1 MNPSQLELDRNIT
14 TLRINS
20 SELAKISNE
29 ELILLLKKTIENIQS
44 ISYYWATLSAE
55 KKGILQKHK
64 EGEEWLGGPFVSI
77 LTLQYYIDYLEN
89 NQILDINKFDE
100 TKNSYKVFPNK
111 FIEKLTFPLLNAE
124 IRFSKSMN
132 FEQINEYRGFQQ
144 RIGTD
149 SGSVTLVLG
158 AGNVSSIPF
167 LDTIFHLVANRSSI
181 LLKLNPVNDYLN
193 PVFQKVFHE
202 FIERGF
208 ISVVNGDI
216 PTSKYL
222 SEHRSIDSIHL
233 TGSNYTYENIVYGRI
248 LNDKE
253 RKLSFLSKSNKK
265 PIFTELGNVTPII
278 VHPGKWSNAEI
289 KFQARKIVTA
299 KLNNSGFNCIAAQ
312 VVVLPK
318 GWRSN
323 EKLKKYVK
331 YYLKKIGDTTSY
343 YPGANESLETF
354 QKNKNYEQINEQVCS
369 TPFMISNLDMEEKF
383 SIEEVWNSTLY
394 FKEIEYSDYESFANN
409 SIDYVNNE
417 LWGNLGATVLIK
429 DSKKKRNSEL
439 VENYKSNLNYGT
451 VAINEWAAIAFIIP
465 TMPWGGYPGNKDNDI
480 QSGQGFVH
488 NSYFFESPLKGIVE
502 TNFRFSR
509 FIDPPWF
516 VNNKKAHRLFKNLTY
531 YQANNSKINFI
542 KLIFSTLI

>member
-20 SELAKISNE
+20 SELSKMSNE
-29 ELILLLKKTIENIQS
+29 ELIVLLNKTIENIQG
-44 ISYYWATLSAE
+44 IAYYWATLSAE

-77 LTLQYYIDYLEN
+77 LTLQYYIDYLEKN
-89 NQILDINKFDE
+89 DQLDINKFDDS
-100 TKNSYKVFPNK
+100 KNSYKVFPNK

-132 FEQINEYRGFQQ
+132 FEQINEYRGFKQ

-149 SGSVTLVLG
+149 SGSVTLILG

-181 LLKLNPVNDYLN
+181 ILKLNPVNDYLN

-222 SEHRSIDSIHL
+222 TEHRSIDAIHL
-233 TGSNYTYENIVYGRI
+233 TGSNYTYENIVYGRV

-253 RKLSFLSKSNKK
+253 RKLSQ
-265 PIFTELGNVTPII
+265 
-278 VHPGKWSNAEI
+278 GKWSNSEI

-312 VVVLPK
+312 VIVLPK

-323 EKLKKYVK
+323 DKLKKYIK
-331 YYLKKIGDTTSY
+331 HYLKKIGDTTSY
-343 YPGANESLETF
+343 YPGAVESLKEL
-354 QKNKNYEQINEQVCS
+354 QNNKNYEQINDQVCS
-369 TPFMISNLDMEEKF
+369 TPFMVSDLDSDEKF

-394 FKEIEYSDYESFANN
+394 FKEIEYTDYESFANN

-429 DSKKKRNSEL
+429 DSKKKRNSEV
-439 VENYKSNLNYGT
+439 VENYKHNLNYGT
-451 VAINEWAAIAFIIP
+451 IAINEWAAIAFIIP

-488 NSYFFESPLKGIVE
+488 NSFFFESPLKGIVE

-542 KLIFSTLI
+542 KLLFSTLI

>member
-1 MNPSQLELDRNIT
+1 MSPSQLELDRNIT

-20 SELAKISNE
+20 SELAKMSNE
-29 ELILLLKKTIENIQS
+29 EIILLLKKTIDNIKS

-89 NQILDINKFDE
+89 NQILDINKYDE

-132 FEQINEYRGFQQ
+132 FDQINEYRGFQQ

-167 LDTIFHLVANRSSI
+167 LDTIYHLVANRSSI

-253 RKLSFLSKSNKK
+253 RKLSSLSKSNKK

-278 VHPGKWSNAEI
+278 VHPGKWTNAEI

-331 YYLKKIGDTTSY
+331 YYLKKVGDTTSY
-343 YPGANESLETF
+343 YPGANESLEAL

-369 TPFMISNLDMEEKF
+369 TPFMISNLDTEEKF

-488 NSYFFESPLKGIVE
+488 NSFFFESPLKGIVE

>member
-1 MNPSQLELDRNIT
+1 M
-14 TLRINS
+14 
-20 SELAKISNE
+20 
-29 ELILLLKKTIENIQS
+29 
-44 ISYYWATLSAE
+44 
-55 KKGILQKHK
+55 
-64 EGEEWLGGPFVSI
+64 
-77 LTLQYYIDYLEN
+77 
-89 NQILDINKFDE
+89 
-100 TKNSYKVFPNK
+100 
-111 FIEKLTFPLLNAE
+111 
-124 IRFSKSMN
+124 
-132 FEQINEYRGFQQ
+132 
-144 RIGTD
+144 
-149 SGSVTLVLG
+149 
-158 AGNVSSIPF
+158 
-167 LDTIFHLVANRSSI
+167 
-181 LLKLNPVNDYLN
+181 NDYLN

-278 VHPGKWSNAEI
+278 IHPGKWTNAEI

-323 EKLKKYVK
+323 DKLKKYIK

-343 YPGANESLETF
+343 YPGADESLKIL
-354 QKNKNYEQINEQVCS
+354 QKNKYYEQVNEQVCS
-369 TPFMISNLDMEEKF
+369 TPFMVSNLDTDEKF
-383 SIEEVWNSTLY
+383 EEQEVWNSTLY
-394 FKEIEYSDYESFANN
+394 FKEIEYTDYESFTNN
-409 SIDYVNNE
+409 SVDYVNNE

-429 DSKKKRNSEL
+429 DSKKKRNHEV
-439 VENYKSNLNYGT
+439 VENYKQNLKYGT
-451 VAINEWAAIAFIIP
+451 IAINEWAAIAFIIP
-465 TMPWGGYPGNKDNDI
+465 TLPWGGYPGNKDNDI

-542 KLIFSTLI
+542 KLLFSTLI

>member
-89 NQILDINKFDE
+89 NQILDIDKFDE

-323 EKLKKYVK
+323 EKLKKYIK

-383 SIEEVWNSTLY
+383 SNEEVWNSTLY

>member
-20 SELAKISNE
+20 SELANMSNE
-29 ELILLLKKTIENIQS
+29 ELILLLKKTIENING
-44 ISYYWATLSAE
+44 IAYYWATMSAE

-77 LTLQYYIDYLEN
+77 LTLQYYIDYLEKN
-89 NQILDINKFDE
+89 EQLDINKFNE
-100 TKNSYKVFPNK
+100 NKNSYKVFPNK

-132 FEQINEYRGFQQ
+132 FDQINEYRGFKQ

-167 LDTIFHLVANRSSI
+167 LDTIFYLVANRSSI
-181 LLKLNPVNDYLN
+181 ILKLNPVNDYLN

-253 RKLSFLSKSNKK
+253 RKLSTLSKLNKK

-278 VHPGKWSNAEI
+278 VHPGKWTNAEI

-343 YPGANESLETF
+343 YPGAIESLESL

-369 TPFMISNLDMEEKF
+369 TPFMISNLDNEEKF

-409 SIDYVNNE
+409 SIDYVNNK

-429 DSKKKRNSEL
+429 DSKKKRNSLL
-439 VENYKSNLNYGT
+439 VENYKNNLHYGT

-488 NSYFFESPLKGIVE
+488 NSFFFESPLKGIVE

-516 VNNKKAHRLFKNLTY
+516 ISNKKAHRLFKNLTY

>member
-1 MNPSQLELDRNIT
+1 M
-14 TLRINS
+14 
-20 SELAKISNE
+20 SNQ
-29 ELILLLKKTIENIQS
+29 ELIVLLNKTIENIQG
-44 ISYYWATLSAE
+44 IAYYWATLSAE

-77 LTLQYYIDYLEN
+77 LTLQYYIDYLEKN
-89 NQILDINKFDE
+89 DQLDINKFDDS
-100 TKNSYKVFPNK
+100 KNSYKVFPNK

-132 FEQINEYRGFQQ
+132 FEQINEYRGFKQ

-149 SGSVTLVLG
+149 SGSVTLILG

-181 LLKLNPVNDYLN
+181 ILKLNPVNDYLN

-222 SEHRSIDSIHL
+222 TEHRSIDAIHL
-233 TGSNYTYENIVYGRI
+233 TGSNYTYENIVYGRV

-253 RKLSFLSKSNKK
+253 RKLSSLSKSNKK

-278 VHPGKWSNAEI
+278 VHPGKWSNSEI

-312 VVVLPK
+312 VIVLPK

-323 EKLKKYVK
+323 DKLKKYIK
-331 YYLKKIGDTTSY
+331 HYLKKIGDTTSY
-343 YPGANESLETF
+343 YPGAVESLKEL
-354 QKNKNYEQINEQVCS
+354 QNNKNYEQINDQVCS
-369 TPFMISNLDMEEKF
+369 TPFMVSDLDSDEKF

-394 FKEIEYSDYESFANN
+394 FKEIEYTDYESFANN

-429 DSKKKRNSEL
+429 DSKKKRNSEV
-439 VENYKSNLNYGT
+439 VENYKHNLNYGT
-451 VAINEWAAIAFIIP
+451 IAINEWAAIAFIIP

-488 NSYFFESPLKGIVE
+488 NSFFFESPLKGIVE

-542 KLIFSTLI
+542 KLLFSTLI

>member
-20 SELAKISNE
+20 SELSKMSNQ
-29 ELILLLKKTIENIQS
+29 ELILLLNKTIENIQG
-44 ISYYWATLSAE
+44 IAYYWATLSAE
-55 KKGILQKHK
+55 QKGILQKHK

-77 LTLQYYIDYLEN
+77 LTLQYYIEYLEN
-89 NQILDINKFDE
+89 NEQLDINKFDN

-132 FEQINEYRGFQQ
+132 FEQINEYRGFNQ

-149 SGSVTLVLG
+149 SGSVTLILG

-181 LLKLNPVNDYLN
+181 ILKLNPVNDYLN

-222 SEHRSIDSIHL
+222 SEHRSIDAIHL
-233 TGSNYTYENIVYGRI
+233 TGSNYTYENIVYGRV

-253 RKLSFLSKSNKK
+253 RKLSSLNKTNKK

-278 VHPGKWSNAEI
+278 IHPGKWSNSEI

-312 VVVLPK
+312 VIVLPK

-323 EKLKKYVK
+323 DKLKKYIK
-331 YYLKKIGDTTSY
+331 YYLNKIGDTTSY
-343 YPGANESLETF
+343 YPGAVESLKAL
-354 QKNKNYEQINEQVCS
+354 QNNKNYEQINDQVCS
-369 TPFMISNLDMEEKF
+369 TPFMVSDLDTDEKF
-383 SIEEVWNSTLY
+383 SVEEVWNSTLY
-394 FKEIEYSDYESFANN
+394 FKEIEYTDYESFANN

-417 LWGNLGATVLIK
+417 LWGNLGATVLLK
-429 DSKKKRNSEL
+429 DSKKKRNSEV
-439 VENYKSNLNYGT
+439 VENYKHNLNYGT
-451 VAINEWAAIAFIIP
+451 IAINEWAAIAFIIP

-488 NSYFFESPLKGIVE
+488 NAFFFESPLKGIVE

-516 VNNKKAHRLFKNLTY
+516 INNKKAHRLFKNLTY

-542 KLIFSTLI
+542 KLLFSTLI

>member
-14 TLRINS
+14 RLRINS
-20 SELAKISNE
+20 SELSKMSNK
-29 ELILLLKKTIENIQS
+29 ELIILLNKTIENIQG
-44 ISYYWATLSAE
+44 IAYYWATLSAE

-89 NQILDINKFDE
+89 NQQLDINKYDDN
-100 TKNSYKVFPNK
+100 KNSYKVFPNK

-132 FEQINEYRGFQQ
+132 FDQINEYRGFKQ

-167 LDTIFHLVANRSSI
+167 LDTIFHLVANRSTI
-181 LLKLNPVNDYLN
+181 ILKLNPVNDYLN

-208 ISVVNGDI
+208 ISVVNGDV

-222 SEHRSIDSIHL
+222 TEHRSIDSIHL
-233 TGSNYTYENIVYGRI
+233 TGSNYTYENIVYGRV
-248 LNDKE
+248 LNEKE
-253 RKLSFLSKSNKK
+253 RKLSSLSKSNKK

-278 VHPGKWSNAEI
+278 VHPGNWSNSEI

-323 EKLKKYVK
+323 DKLKKYIK
-331 YYLKKIGDTTSY
+331 HYLKKIGDTTSY
-343 YPGANESLETF
+343 YPNAVESLKKL
-354 QKNKNYEQINEQVCS
+354 QNNKNYEQINEQVCS
-369 TPFMISNLDMEEKF
+369 TPFMVSNLDSDEQF

-394 FKEIEYSDYESFANN
+394 FKEIEYTDYESFANN

-429 DSKKKRNSEL
+429 DSKKKRNSEIL
-439 VENYKSNLNYGT
+439 ESYKHKLNYGT
-451 VAINEWAAIAFIIP
+451 IAINEWAAIAFIIP

-480 QSGQGFVH
+480 QSGKGFVH
-488 NSYFFESPLKGIVE
+488 NSFFFESPLKGIVE

-516 VNNKKAHRLFKNLTY
+516 VNNKKAHKLFKNLTY

>member
-20 SELAKISNE
+20 SELAKMPNE
-29 ELILLLKKTIENIQS
+29 ELILLLKKTIDNIQS

-278 VHPGKWSNAEI
+278 VHPGKWTNAEI

-312 VVVLPK
+312 VVILPK

-343 YPGANESLETF
+343 YPGANESLEAF
-354 QKNKNYEQINEQVCS
+354 QKNKNYEQINGQVCS
-369 TPFMISNLDMEEKF
+369 TPFMISNLDTEEKF

-439 VENYKSNLNYGT
+439 VENYKNNLNYGT

-465 TMPWGGYPGNKDNDI
+465 TLPWGGYPGNKDNDI

-488 NSYFFESPLKGIVE
+488 NSFFFESPLKGIVE

>member
-29 ELILLLKKTIENIQS
+29 ELILLLKKTIDNIQS

-89 NQILDINKFDE
+89 NQILDIDKFDE

-343 YPGANESLETF
+343 YPGANESLETL

-369 TPFMISNLDMEEKF
+369 TPFMISNLDMEENF

-488 NSYFFESPLKGIVE
+488 NSFFFESPLKGIVE

-509 FIDPPWF
+509 LIDPPWF

>member
-20 SELAKISNE
+20 SELSKMSNQ
-29 ELILLLKKTIENIQS
+29 ELIVLLNKTIENIQG
-44 ISYYWATLSAE
+44 IAYYWATLSAE

-77 LTLQYYIDYLEN
+77 LTLQYYIDYLEKN
-89 NQILDINKFDE
+89 DQLDINKFDDS
-100 TKNSYKVFPNK
+100 KNSYKVFPNK

-132 FEQINEYRGFQQ
+132 FEQINEYRGFKQ

-149 SGSVTLVLG
+149 SGSVTLILG

-181 LLKLNPVNDYLN
+181 ILKLNPVNDYLN

-222 SEHRSIDSIHL
+222 TEHRSIDAIHL

-253 RKLSFLSKSNKK
+253 RKLSQLSKSNKK

-278 VHPGKWSNAEI
+278 VHPGKWSNSEI

-312 VVVLPK
+312 VIVLPK

-323 EKLKKYVK
+323 DKLKKYIK
-331 YYLKKIGDTTSY
+331 HYLKKVGDTTSY
-343 YPGANESLETF
+343 YSGAVESLKEL
-354 QKNKNYEQINEQVCS
+354 QNNKNYEQINDQVCS
-369 TPFMISNLDMEEKF
+369 TPFMVSDLDSDEQF

-394 FKEIEYSDYESFANN
+394 FKEIEYTDYESFANN

-429 DSKKKRNSEL
+429 DSKKKRNSEV
-439 VENYKSNLNYGT
+439 VENYKHNLNYGT
-451 VAINEWAAIAFIIP
+451 IAINEWAAIAFIIP
-465 TMPWGGYPGNKDNDI
+465 TMPWGGYPGNKDNEI

-488 NSYFFESPLKGIVE
+488 NSFFFESPLKGIVE

-542 KLIFSTLI
+542 KLLFSTLI

>member
-1 MNPSQLELDRNIT
+1 MYPSQLELDRNIT

-20 SELAKISNE
+20 SELSKMSNQ
-29 ELILLLKKTIENIQS
+29 ELIVLLNKTIENIQG
-44 ISYYWATLSAE
+44 IAYYWATLSAE

-77 LTLQYYIDYLEN
+77 LTLQYYIDYLEKN
-89 NQILDINKFDE
+89 DQLDINKFDDS
-100 TKNSYKVFPNK
+100 KNSYKVFPNK

-132 FEQINEYRGFQQ
+132 FEQINEYRGFKQ

-149 SGSVTLVLG
+149 SGSVTLILG

-181 LLKLNPVNDYLN
+181 ILKLNPVNDYLN

-222 SEHRSIDSIHL
+222 TEHRSIDAIHL
-233 TGSNYTYENIVYGRI
+233 TGSNYTYENIVYGRV

-253 RKLSFLSKSNKK
+253 RKLSQLSKSNKK

-278 VHPGKWSNAEI
+278 VHPGKWSNSEI

-312 VVVLPK
+312 VIVLPK

-323 EKLKKYVK
+323 DKLKKYIK
-331 YYLKKIGDTTSY
+331 HYLKKIGDTTSY
-343 YPGANESLETF
+343 YPGAVESLKEL
-354 QKNKNYEQINEQVCS
+354 QNNKNYEQINDQVCS
-369 TPFMISNLDMEEKF
+369 TPFMVSDLDSDEQF

-394 FKEIEYSDYESFANN
+394 FKEIEYTDYESFANN

-429 DSKKKRNSEL
+429 DSKKKRNSEV
-439 VENYKSNLNYGT
+439 VENYKHNLNYGT
-451 VAINEWAAIAFIIP
+451 IAINEWAAIAFIIP

-488 NSYFFESPLKGIVE
+488 NSFFFESPLKGIVG
-502 TNFRFSR
+502 
-509 FIDPPWF
+509 
-516 VNNKKAHRLFKNLTY
+516 L
-531 YQANNSKINFI
+531 
-542 KLIFSTLI
+542 

>member
-89 NQILDINKFDE
+89 NQILDIDKFDE

-343 YPGANESLETF
+343 YPGANESLEAF

-488 NSYFFESPLKGIVE
+488 NSFFFESPLKGIVE

>member
-132 FEQINEYRGFQQ
+132 FEQINKYRGFQQ

-265 PIFTELGNVTPII
+265 PIYTELGNVTPII
-278 VHPGKWSNAEI
+278 VHPGKWTNAEI

-323 EKLKKYVK
+323 GKLKKYIK